1 MLPEFSA
8 HPCLIRVP
16 SVAKQSMSDHSQL
29 NLLAP
34 IRRLTGVQV
43 IGVGS
48 YVPDRVVR
56 NQDLVQFGCD
66 PDWILRRTGILERRH
81 SPPEMATSDL
91 AFLAAERCI
100 AQAGVSKNDVDLV
113 VLGTFTPDMP
123 MPATACL
130 VQSKLGLCAPA
141 MDVQAACAGFFY
153 ALATAMQ
160 FVATGCSRLALAIGA
175 DCNSR
180 VVDPMDVKTY
190 PLFGDGAGAVLLS
203 AGKPKQGFVA
213 YAMGADG
220 SGFNLL
226 NCPMG
231 GSRLPANRERLD
243 QRLQYLKM
251 DGRPVFKWAVRL
263 LVQSIGQ
270 VLDEAKMTIGDVD
283 LFLLHQAN
291 ARILEAVAE
300 ELKIDRARMPI
311 NLDRYGNTS
320 CGSIPLALDE
330 CLQQGRIRP
339 GSNLLL
345 SGFGGGL
352 AWGTGLFR
360 W

>member
-1 MLPEFSA
+1 MSEHSA
-8 HPCLIRVP
+8 
-16 SVAKQSMSDHSQL
+16 L
-29 NLLAP
+29 NLFAP
-34 IRRLTGVQV
+34 VRCLTGVQV

-48 YVPDRVVR
+48 YVPERIVR

-91 AFLAAERCI
+91 AVMAAERCI
-100 AQAGVSKNDVDLV
+100 AQAGVSKADIDLV

-180 VVDPMDVKTY
+180 VVDPQDVKTY

-203 AGKPKQGFVA
+203 AGRPNQGFVA

-270 VLDEAKMTIGDVD
+270 VLDKAKMTIGDVD

-300 ELKIDRARMPI
+300 ELKIDRAKMPM

-330 CLQQGRIRP
+330 CLLQGRIRP

>member
-1 MLPEFSA
+1 
-8 HPCLIRVP
+8 
-16 SVAKQSMSDHSQL
+16 MSDPEH
-29 NLLAP
+29 NLHAP
-34 IRRLTGVQV
+34 IRHLTGVQIV
-43 IGVGS
+43 GVGS
-48 YVPDRVVR
+48 YVPEQVVR
-56 NQDLVQFGCD
+56 NEDLATLGCD
-66 PDWILRRTGILERRH
+66 PEWILRRTGIRERRH
-81 SPPEMATSDL
+81 APPEMATSDL
-91 AFLAAERCI
+91 AVRAAERCI
-100 AQAGVSKNDVDLV
+100 KQAGVAKSDIDLI

-123 MPATACL
+123 MPSTACL
-130 VQSKLGLCAPA
+130 VQHKLGLCAPA

-160 FVATGCSRLALAIGA
+160 FVATGTSRLALAIGA

-180 VVDPMDVKTY
+180 VVDPQDVKTY
-190 PLFGDGAGAVLLS
+190 PLFGDGAGAVLLARGS
-203 AGKPKQGFVA
+203 PEQGFAA
-213 YAMGADG
+213 YALGADG
-220 SGFNLL
+220 SGFDLL

-231 GSRLPANRERLD
+231 GSRLPASAERLAS
-243 QRLQYLKM
+243 RMQYLKM
-251 DGRPVFKWAVRL
+251 EGRPVFKWAVRL
-263 LVQSIGQ
+263 LVHSITE
-270 VLDEAKMTIGDVD
+270 VLAAAKLNIGEVD

-291 ARILEAVAE
+291 ARILDAVAE
-300 ELKIDRARMPI
+300 ELKIDPVKMPL

-352 AWGTGLFR
+352 AWGTGLLR

>member
-1 MLPEFSA
+1 MTDFSE
-8 HPCLIRVP
+8 
-16 SVAKQSMSDHSQL
+16 Q
-29 NLLAP
+29 NLHAP
-34 IRRLTGVQV
+34 VRRLTGVRV
-43 IGVGS
+43 VGVGS
-48 YVPDRVVR
+48 YVPEKIVR
-56 NQDLVQFGCD
+56 NEDLVHFGCD
-66 PDWILRRTGILERRH
+66 PEWILRRTGIHERRH
-81 SPPEMATSDL
+81 APPEMATSDL
-91 AFLAAERCI
+91 AAIAAERCI
-100 AQAGVSKNDVDLV
+100 ARAGLAKDDIDLI
-113 VLGTFTPDMP
+113 VLGTFTPDMT

-130 VQSKLGLCAPA
+130 VQHKMGICAPA

-160 FVATGCSRLALAIGA
+160 FVATGCSKLALAIGA

-180 VVDPMDVKTY
+180 VIDPQDVKTY
-190 PLFGDGAGAVLLS
+190 PLFGDGAGAVLLA
-203 AGKPKQGFVA
+203 AGQPTQGFAA

-220 SGFNLL
+220 SGFDLL

-231 GSRLPANRERLD
+231 GSRLPASAERVE

-251 DGRPVFKWAVRL
+251 YGKPVFKWAVRL
-263 LVQSIGQ
+263 LAYSIRE
-270 VLDEAKMTIGDVD
+270 VLSAAKMTIGDVD

-291 ARILEAVAE
+291 ARILDAVAE
-300 ELKIDRARMPI
+300 ELKIDPAKMPI

-320 CGSIPLALDE
+320 SGSIPLALDE
-330 CLQQGRIRP
+330 CLQQDRIHP
-339 GSNLLL
+339 GSNLLI